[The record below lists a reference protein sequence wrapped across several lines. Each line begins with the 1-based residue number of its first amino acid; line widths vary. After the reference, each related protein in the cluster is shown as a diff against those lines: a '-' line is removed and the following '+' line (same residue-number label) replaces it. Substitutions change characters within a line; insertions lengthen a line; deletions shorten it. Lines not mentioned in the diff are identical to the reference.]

1 MELKDLKYFVEIA
14 ELKSMRKAAVS
25 LYISQP
31 NLTRAIHGLE
41 KELGGDLFIRSNR
54 GVELTT
60 LGEGFYFYAQSILQQ
75 MNEIAKLRLESEKY
89 VEARVSV
96 AIGGVFIKDEMML
109 QYYETIKANHTGI
122 FLTETSVE
130 EAINHVAEGHA
141 DIGVVTVNNYQDRIL
156 RKIADLKELEL
167 HEIGWGPLYAH
178 VGKENP
184 LYGRGEV
191 EVEELCPYT
200 RVRLPADFFSNINYT
215 VQIDGRINLKDFE
228 KTIIMNNYHAIISMV
243 KKTDAFIFGNIW
255 QKEELERGQICSLLL
270 KNCNVRRELVWFK
283 RKREVLSDKAE
294 EFVQLMLVMYGSA
307 GCDS

>member
-1 MELKDLKYFVEIA
+1 MELKDLNYFVEIA

-31 NLTRAIHGLE
+31 NLTRAVHGLE
-41 KELGGDLFIRSNR
+41 KELGGELFIRSNR

-75 MNEIAKLRLESEKY
+75 MNEIAKLRLETQKY

-96 AIGGVFIKDEMML
+96 AMGGIFLKDDMML
-109 QYYETIKANHTGI
+109 QYYETIKANHTSI
-122 FLTETSVE
+122 FLLETSVE
-130 EAINHVAEGHA
+130 EAVNHVAEGHA
-141 DIGVVTVNNYQDRIL
+141 DIGVVSVNNFQDRLL

-184 LYGRGEV
+184 LYGREEV
-191 EVEELCPYT
+191 EVEELRPYT
-200 RVRLPADFFSNINYT
+200 RVRLPADYFSNINYT
-215 VQIDGRINLKDFE
+215 IQIDGNINLMNFE
-228 KTIIMNNYHAIISMV
+228 KTIIMNNYHAIVSMV

-255 QKEELERGQICSLLL
+255 QKEELERGNICSLLL
-270 KNCNVRRELVWFK
+270 KNCNIRRELVWFK
-283 RKREVLSDKAE
+283 KKREILSDKAE
-294 EFVQLMLVMYGSA
+294 EFVQLLLKMYSNVGS
-307 GCDS
+307 DS